1 MKKTLLY
8 TCMLGL
14 GTLALT
20 SCSDAMQEIT
30 EVLYGR
36 NFSPTDLTAK
46 NIKETSADL
55 VWNASRGA
63 DEYFIEVYEDDSLA
77 FTGTPIITSSEVS
90 TSRHLETLTYD
101 TDYSVRVYAK
111 TSEDSKRDS
120 KAAEVYFHTSAQQI
134 LNNIKEDN
142 VLDRSVSLSWP
153 EEEKAVSLIEI
164 SDMEGNLV
172 AKHEITDAERDA
184 ASATVEG
191 LNPETKYS
199 VKLYYV
205 SNGIRKERGSKTFT
219 TIVDLNGA
227 IVVSPDDNIQSIIK
241 EANDGDVFALKPGK
255 YVVKS
260 SSDDASVTAGSIVV
274 SKSITIKGIY
284 PTKIPTINGRFELQD
299 GATLEINQ
307 VKIDGEGTSGDQC
320 FNVKGTQIGGIKVNN
335 AEIMNYVKGVYYV
348 NVAAKVPYITFE
360 NCLIHDIVC
369 DGGDM
374 FDCRKGCIE
383 ALTFSK
389 SSIYASCA
397 ARDFIRYDDSAA
409 SFDNAPSV
417 IKVDHCT
424 IDDVAT
430 GGKRLLYVRYGGK
443 NDPMSTS
450 VIWTNNIVTNTGAVW
465 SNQSSTP
472 VPDFGNNN
480 VYYGCAKLNVLDGAD
495 AGKSNLFIDEKGVNA
510 DPKYKNFAI
519 DDFTVTNE
527 DVSKLKAGDPR
538 WIK

>member
-450 VIWTNNIVTNTGAVW
+450 IIWTNNIVTNTGAVW

-495 AGKSNLFIDEKGVNA
+495 AGKSNLFIDEKGINA

>member
-1 MKKTLLY
+1 MKKTILY

-14 GTLALT
+14 GTLTLT

-30 EVLYGR
+30 EVIYGR
-36 NFSPTDLTAK
+36 VFSPTDLEVK
-46 NIKETSADL
+46 NIKENSADI
-55 VWNASRGA
+55 VWNASKGA

-77 FTGTPIITSSEVS
+77 FTGTPIIS
-90 TSRHLETLTYD
+90 TPEATNSRHLEELTYD
-101 TDYSVRVYAK
+101 TDYSIRVYAR
-111 TSEDSKRDS
+111 DSKDSQRNS
-120 KAAEVYFHTSAQQI
+120 KAAEVYFHTSPQQI

-153 EEEKAVSLIEI
+153 EEEKDVTIIEV
-164 SDMEGNLV
+164 SDMDGNLV
-172 AKHEITDAERDA
+172 AKHDITDAERTA

-191 LNPETKYS
+191 LKPETKYS

-205 SNGIRKERGSKTFT
+205 ANNIRKERGSKTFT

-227 IVVSPDDNIQSIIK
+227 IVVSPEDNIQSIIK
-241 EANDGDVFALKPGK
+241 DAKDGDVFALKPGK
-255 YVVKS
+255 FVVKS
-260 SSDDASVTAGSIVV
+260 SSDDESITAGSIVV
-274 SKSITIKGIY
+274 SKNITIKGIY
-284 PTKIPTINGRFELQD
+284 PTKVPTINGRFELQD
-299 GATLEINQ
+299 GATLDINQ
-307 VKIDGEGTSGDQC
+307 VNIDGKGTSGDQC

-348 NVAAKVPYITFE
+348 NVAAKIPYITFN
-360 NCLIHDIVC
+360 NCLIHNIVC

-383 ALTFSK
+383 ALTFTN

-397 ARDFIRYDDSAA
+397 ARDFIRYDDAAA

-424 IDDVAT
+424 IDNVAT
-430 GGKRLLYVRYGGK
+430 GAKRLLYVRYGGK

-450 VIWTNNIVTNTGAVW
+450 IIWTNNIVTNTGAVW
-465 SNQSSTP
+465 SNQSTTP
-472 VPDFGNNN
+472 TPDFGLNN
-480 VYYGCAKLNVLDGAD
+480 VYYGCAKLNVLDGAEG
-495 AGKSNLFIDEKGVNA
+495 GKSNLFIDEKGTNA
-510 DPKYKNFAI
+510 DPKYKDIAI
-519 DDFTVTNE
+519 YDFTVTNE
-527 DVSKLKAGDPR
+527 SVSKLKAGDPR